1 MAQSPWESRGFFF
14 RIPERGL
21 QARPLRLVCA
31 LIHFQLTDNSALPRK
46 GRGWNGMEQQKLW
59 IEPVGQIIV
68 VRVRGEVTE
77 EMLTEMH
84 ERVLQLIQDTG
95 QPRIL
100 YDALETDAPSVDA
113 LLLQQRHERESRAR
127 LGGIAL
133 HKAILVPNTRMAY
146 LARIA
151 FGEFGEG
158 EYRVFYND
166 LAQAVRWL
174 ES

>member
-1 MAQSPWESRGFFF
+1 
-14 RIPERGL
+14 
-21 QARPLRLVCA
+21 
-31 LIHFQLTDNSALPRK
+31 
-46 GRGWNGMEQQKLW
+46 MEQQQLW

-68 VRVRGEVTE
+68 VRLRGACTVEV
-77 EMLTEMH
+77 LTEMH
-84 ERVLQLIQDTG
+84 QRVLQLIEDTG

-100 YDALETDAPSVDA
+100 YDGLEMEAPSTDA
-113 LLLQQRHERESRAR
+113 LILQQRHEHESRAL

-133 HKAILVPNTRMAY
+133 RKAILVPNTRLAF

>member
-1 MAQSPWESRGFFF
+1 
-14 RIPERGL
+14 
-21 QARPLRLVCA
+21 
-31 LIHFQLTDNSALPRK
+31 
-46 GRGWNGMEQQKLW
+46 MEQQKLW

-77 EMLTEMH
+77 EVLTEMH

-100 YDALETDAPSVDA
+100 YDALETEAPSVDA
-113 LLLQQRHERESRAR
+113 LILQQRHEHESRAR
-127 LGGIAL
+127 LGGMAL
-133 HKAILVPNTRMAY
+133 RKAILVPNTRLAY